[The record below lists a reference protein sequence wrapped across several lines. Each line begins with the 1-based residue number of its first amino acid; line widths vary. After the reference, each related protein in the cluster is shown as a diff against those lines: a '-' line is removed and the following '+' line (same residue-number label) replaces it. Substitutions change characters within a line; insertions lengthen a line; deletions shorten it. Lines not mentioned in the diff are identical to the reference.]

1 MVPGGREPSEPEEVT
16 LRLLLLTCLLI
27 KLSKYNDTFCRLWQN
42 GFSVN
47 DGELREYTDP
57 QNSAFLSSIRR
68 GEIPHELRQGT
79 NEVSYLICSNCFIQ
93 NL

>member
-1 MVPGGREPSEPEEVT
+1 MVPGGHEPSEPEEVT
-16 LRLLLLTCLLI
+16 LRLLLLTYLLF
-27 KLSKYNDTFCRLWQN
+27 KLTYLIQVTSGRLWQN
-42 GFSVN
+42 GFSIN

-79 NEVSYLICSNCFIQ
+79 NEVSYL
-93 NL
+93 L